1 MLRTASA
8 QKLYN
13 KELTRDP
20 ANKELNVIDYLYGDH
35 IRKYEAQY
43 AARAAAAIREGLEPP
58 PHEPFAVNKI
68 ELESEKRYK
77 ATMEQVEKNKQIAKE
92 IWERRSGKKNRSKNQ
107 KQHQSTTNSTQPTNP
122 SASKKKPE

>member
-1 MLRTASA
+1 MGEHETEPAALNAERRSLYPALALNPVFRTASA

-43 AARAAAAIREGLEPP
+43 AARAAAAI
-58 PHEPFAVNKI
+58 K
-68 ELESEKRYK
+68 K
-77 ATMEQVEKNKQIAKE
+77 ASIRRPTSPSRSTKSSSRAKNATKQP
-92 IWERRSGKKNRSKNQ
+92 WSR
-107 KQHQSTTNSTQPTNP
+107 
-122 SASKKKPE
+122 